1 MELEADH
8 GVRRDTTL
16 KKMILIVALP
26 GGLQIGLQAL
36 LAVLR
41 DVEVLVAAEGSLA
54 LEVVE
59 RHAPSLVILDD
70 DLPGDAALLTS
81 NQIKARWPDIRCLVL
96 VDDEQQRQR
105 LEESSADLV
114 LIKGYPA
121 AKLIAA
127 VEGLL
132 S

>member
-1 MELEADH
+1 MELEADD
-8 GVRRDTTL
+8 GVRRDMIS
-16 KKMILIVALP
+16 KKMILIVAPP

-36 LAVLR
+36 LAVLH
-41 DVEVLVAAEGSLA
+41 DVDVLVAAEGSLA
-54 LEVVE
+54 LDVVE
-59 RHAPSLVILDD
+59 RHSPSLVILDD
-70 DLPGDAALLTS
+70 DLPGDAALLAS
-81 NQIKARWPDIRCLVL
+81 NRIKARWPDIRCLVL

-105 LEESSADLV
+105 LEQSSADLLLV
-114 LIKGYPA
+114 KGYPA